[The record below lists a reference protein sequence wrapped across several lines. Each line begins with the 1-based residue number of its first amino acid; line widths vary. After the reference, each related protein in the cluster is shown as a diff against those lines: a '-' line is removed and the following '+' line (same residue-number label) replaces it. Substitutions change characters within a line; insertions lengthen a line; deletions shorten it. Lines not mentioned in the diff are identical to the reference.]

1 MDTYDSQPEKGR
13 ATGAQSRRRG
23 NNENSDTEQI
33 LDRALQGNISR
44 LIGRQ
49 RSSAEVWEVFE
60 ITSYFVVRTAEEQW
74 RFDTL
79 WEAICQ
85 QQRLSTELAES
96 EVSK

>member
-60 ITSYFVVRTAEEQW
+60 ITSYFVVRTADQQW
-74 RFDTL
+74 RYYRTL
-79 WEAICQ
+79 GGDLPTTTALN
-85 QQRLSTELAES
+85 RTSR
-96 EVSK
+96 K